1 MFKILLLQQW
11 HTLSDPA
18 AEEAVRD
25 RLSFRRFCGL
35 PLEIETPDHASI
47 WRFRQAIDKLGLSTK
62 LLAEV
67 NCQLDALGLIIKRG
81 TLVDAT
87 IIAGAV
93 RRPYEG
99 GGVNPRDPE
108 ARFTRKRDKTY
119 FGYKAHLAVDEE
131 SGLVRQAEMT
141 PANVHDSRLGE
152 ALIQGDEQG
161 FFADRAY
168 DSQALR
174 ETLEARGWS
183 TGSPEGQTSP
193 LSAGALAKA
202 PQRLGGQRALSRRA
216 RFRYDEALVWNGPR
230 PLSGTRPQRLSS
242 AVRRHGDEHET
253 GARACVRPLTRSQ
266 ERRPESP
273 GKRTIAGQTAKRS
286 PTHPS
291 KPVIAASTHRSQQR
305 TPFCKALC
313 RFLCLCELRGQSRAQ
328 GEAGFARRR
337 SGTSIER
344 HVSKPGR
351 SKRRPGSGGT
361 PPLKTMTCK
370 DPGGNL
376 Q

>member
-1 MFKILLLQQW
+1 MITTHDALSALQARRRAKRKYRQRALQKSGGFDSVGWPREDDSPMSRRDLSQPSFVDAMVSGYGKVGGFLDRIEQGFDWSGFEDWLSRVHGSAMGAPGYPPLTMFKIVLLQPW

-35 PLEIETPDHASI
+35 PLDRETPDHASI
-47 WRFRQAIDKLGLSTK
+47 WRFRQTIDKLGLATK

-67 NCQLDALGLIIKRG
+67 NRQLDALGFVIKRG

-87 IIAGAV
+87 IIAGSV

-119 FGYKAHLAVDEE
+119 FGYKAHLAVDEG

-141 PANVHDSRLGE
+141 PANVHDSPLGE

-174 ETLEARGWS
+174 ETLEARGVVDGIAWKVKHARYPLEPWQQLHNAGA
-183 TGSPEGQTSP
+183 GSGR
-193 LSAGALAKA
+193 SAGGRACATMKRWCGMGRVRYRGLSRNACHLQFVA
-202 PQRLGGQRALSRRA
+202 VAMNMRRALVLMGA
-216 RFRYDEALVWNGPR
+216 DR
-230 PLSGTRPQRLSS
+230 PVHWEYSS
-242 AVRRHGDEHET
+242 
-253 GARACVRPLTRSQ
+253 
-266 ERRPESP
+266 
-273 GKRTIAGQTAKRS
+273 
-286 PTHPS
+286 
-291 KPVIAASTHRSQQR
+291 
-305 TPFCKALC
+305 
-313 RFLCLCELRGQSRAQ
+313 
-328 GEAGFARRR
+328 
-337 SGTSIER
+337 
-344 HVSKPGR
+344 
-351 SKRRPGSGGT
+351 
-361 PPLKTMTCK
+361 
-370 DPGGNL
+370 
-376 Q
+376 

>member
-1 MFKILLLQQW
+1 MGAPGHPPLTMFKTVLLQQW
-11 HTLSDPA
+11 HTLSDPG

-161 FFADRAY
+161 FSPTGPRTARLCARRSKRA
-168 DSQALR
+168 
-174 ETLEARGWS
+174 GWS
-183 TGSPEGQTSP
+183 TGSPG
-193 LSAGALAKA
+193 
-202 PQRLGGQRALSRRA
+202 
-216 RFRYDEALVWNGPR
+216 
-230 PLSGTRPQRLSS
+230 
-242 AVRRHGDEHET
+242 
-253 GARACVRPLTRSQ
+253 RSNIPAI
-266 ERRPESP
+266 RWSP
-273 GKRTIAGQTAKRS
+273 GKS
-286 PTHPS
+286 
-291 KPVIAASTHRSQQR
+291 ST
-305 TPFCKALC
+305 T
-313 RFLCLCELRGQSRAQ
+313 
-328 GEAGFARRR
+328 
-337 SGTSIER
+337 
-344 HVSKPGR
+344 PGR
-351 SKRRPGSGGT
+351 AACAQPSSAPSLR
-361 PPLKTMTCK
+361 
-370 DPGGNL
+370 
-376 Q
+376 